1 MKIETPNTADIQQT
15 DRTEIV
21 PDEQPIV
28 VGLDNSGD
36 EKAENTEIAPDEQP
50 ITVGLGDEDNFS
62 SYCVTNRT
70 TEDLEIDKINH
81 FTDLPDYQEPIDSEW
96 PIVVRTG
103 EDYFCLDGWSL
114 IEGAR
119 ANGMTSIKV
128 EVDHIGRHSRT
139 ELGIRKAALRNTSR
153 TGKLNYGEDCR
164 NIRYTLRM
172 VIASDVNM
180 RLFGHGGNRISAV
193 LKGTEESKDDDALE
207 VLCGRFRKERASL
220 NINLN
225 HSEYLSDEAMNY
237 LAEMNAKKD
246 FFVKF
251 QSEKTKLAKEMK
263 KANQNDQA
271 ITMKISGL
279 VFQRYDDHLKEKDS
293 KGNQSD
299 PVQAITGGDKIANE
313 VIKTIKKDIGSI
325 SSKLAPRRVN
335 SMSFDELANL
345 IETES
350 RILADAYDWIKRMK
364 PASTTVTL

>member
-1 MKIETPNTADIQQT
+1 MKIEIPNTADIQQT

-36 EKAENTEIAPDEQP
+36 EKAENTEIVPDEQP
-50 ITVGLGDEDNFS
+50 ITVGLDNSDDEDNFS

-70 TEDLEIDKINH
+70 TEDLDIDKINH

-103 EDYFCLDGWSL
+103 EDYFCIDGWSM
-114 IEGAR
+114 IERAR
-119 ANGMTSIKV
+119 ADGMTSIKV
-128 EVDHIGRHSRT
+128 EVDHIG
-139 ELGIRKAALRNTSR
+139 ELSKAELAIRKAALRNTSR

-172 VIASDVNM
+172 VIASDENM

-263 KANQNDQA
+263 RASANEYA
-271 ITMKISGL
+271 INMEISSL
-279 VFQRYDDHLKEKDS
+279 IFQRYTEYRKGKD
-293 KGNQSD
+293 GDTGQ
-299 PVQAITGGDKIANE
+299 VIEGGDNYTNTFINR
-313 VIKTIKKDIGSI
+313 IKKDMGSI
-325 SSKLAPRRVN
+325 SAKFAPKKVN